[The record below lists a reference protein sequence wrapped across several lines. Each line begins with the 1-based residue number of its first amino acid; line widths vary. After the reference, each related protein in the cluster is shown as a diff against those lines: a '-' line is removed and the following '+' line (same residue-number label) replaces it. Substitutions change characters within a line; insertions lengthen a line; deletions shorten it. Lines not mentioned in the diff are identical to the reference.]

1 MILLDI
7 SLPSHAPD
15 LGGFLGH
22 RIAIGSMFELH
33 ILISGLV
40 SGATQL
46 GPITEW
52 MGWMRR
58 RRDYD
63 RLAHGMAKFLI
74 YYFAF
79 GAFTAILLVSVL
91 LVVLWGRLWT
101 TITTI
106 TFWPF
111 MVESFS
117 FVMMVTLTYAW
128 YYTWREL
135 ERFKVLHIT
144 LGALLIVASFIQVLM
159 IDLVA
164 SYMLTP
170 ALPSNPVSVFLNP
183 TEVPLQVH
191 RIVANLA
198 YVGYAIAA
206 ICAFFLWRT
215 RNLEDRGFYD
225 WGVSFGL
232 IWGTAMSLLQP
243 VVGYSYAKEIQLH
256 AYGSWYKMMQGDLSP
271 AFLLQIFV
279 LGLIYLVPQLYFQR
293 RLAQA
298 GWRGRWVMRTLSLLL
313 FLCLLF
319 ATLPHHLAL
328 TYDQVQ
334 AEGLNRPFWQG
345 GLINP
350 LGAMI
355 PYKIAALT
363 GYVVFSLTGLYAYLK
378 GLPRIRWGQQ
388 TGRAFNATLPV
399 LSLVLVMLMIVLMG
413 FIRENSRFPDGIA
426 GQVQLHGQQ
435 PASPQS
441 ITDLGGVP

>member
-1 MILLDI
+1 MLPLDI
-7 SLPSHAPD
+7 PLPPHSPD
-15 LGGFLGH
+15 LGGLLGH
-22 RIAIGSMFELH
+22 RIAIGSVFEAH

-40 SGATQL
+40 SGVTQL

-63 RLAHGMAKFLI
+63 RMAHGMAKFLI

-111 MVESFS
+111 MVESGS

-128 YYTWREL
+128 YYTWDL
-135 ERFKVLHIT
+135 LGGFKVLHIS
-144 LGALLIVASFIQVLM
+144 LGALLVVASFIQVLM

-170 ALPSNPVSVFLNP
+170 VQPSGLVSIFLNP
-183 TEVPLQVH
+183 TEVPLQIH
-191 RIVANLA
+191 RIIGNLA
-198 YVGYAIAA
+198 YAGYAIAA
-206 ICAFFLWRT
+206 LCAFLHWRT
-215 RNLEDRGFYD
+215 RNVENRGLYD

-232 IWGTAMSLLQP
+232 IWGTGMSLLQP
-243 VVGYSYAKEIQLH
+243 AVGYEYAKEIQLH
-256 AYGSWYKMMQGDLSP
+256 AYGAWYKMMQGDLSP
-271 AFLLQIFV
+271 AFLLQIFI
-279 LGLIYLVPQLYFQR
+279 LGLIYLVPQLYFQH
-293 RLAQA
+293 RLGLSGLG
-298 GWRGRWVMRTLSLLL
+298 GWLMRGISILLVLALLL
-313 FLCLLF
+313 
-319 ATLPHHLAL
+319 AILPYHLAF

-334 AEGLNRPFWQG
+334 AEGLSRPFWQG

-350 LGAMI
+350 FGAMI
-355 PYKIAALT
+355 PYKVIALT
-363 GYVVFSLTGLYAYLK
+363 AYVVLSLTGLYIYLRR
-378 GLPRIRWGQQ
+378 LPRIRWGQ
-388 TGRAFNATLPV
+388 TGRAFNAGLPV

-413 FIRENSRFPDGIA
+413 FIRENGRYPNGIA
-426 GQVQLHGQQ
+426 GQVQLQGQQ
-435 PASPQS
+435 PINQPS
-441 ITDLGGVP
+441 IGSSGVTGVP